1 MVRVKSE
8 KIFNVVNIILISL
21 LSLSFLLLVALI
33 LSASVSTAA
42 SFSQYGYTLI
52 PKEFDLFAYEYVLVS
67 NPLFLRSLWN
77 SIYITVVGTFLMV
90 VNTTLFS
97 YALTKKELV
106 GRKFFSFYAIFT
118 MLFAGGTIPYYLVV
132 TGIGLDQSLWAI
144 ILPGSVSAWNILL
157 TRNFFANLPES
168 MLEAAE
174 LDGAGHVNVLLR
186 VVLPTSFP
194 VIATVILFTAVGFW
208 NNWFGPLLFIDSVK
222 NRDLLPIQ
230 ALLREMLNNVES
242 IVGSNPNM
250 PSEAIKNAAVVV
262 ATLPIVI
269 VYPLLQKY
277 FINGVIL
284 GSVKE

>member
-1 MVRVKSE
+1 M
-8 KIFNVVNIILISL
+8 
-21 LSLSFLLLVALI
+21 
-33 LSASVSTAA
+33 
-42 SFSQYGYTLI
+42 
-52 PKEFDLFAYEYVLVS
+52 
-67 NPLFLRSLWN
+67 RSLWN
-77 SIYITVVGTFLMV
+77 SIFITVVGTFLMV

>member
-21 LSLSFLLLVALI
+21 LSLSFLLPVALI
-33 LSASVSTAA
+33 LSASVLTAA

-77 SIYITVVGTFLMV
+77 SIFITVVGTFLMV

>member
-1 MVRVKSE
+1 MVRLKSE

-21 LSLSFLLLVALI
+21 LSLSFLLPVALI

-77 SIYITVVGTFLMV
+77 SIFITVVGTFLMV

-132 TGIGLDQSLWAI
+132 T
-144 ILPGSVSAWNILL
+144 AWNILL

-194 VIATVILFTAVGFW
+194 VIATVILFTAVG
-208 NNWFGPLLFIDSVK
+208 
-222 NRDLLPIQ
+222 
-230 ALLREMLNNVES
+230 
-242 IVGSNPNM
+242 
-250 PSEAIKNAAVVV
+250 
-262 ATLPIVI
+262 
-269 VYPLLQKY
+269 
-277 FINGVIL
+277 
-284 GSVKE
+284 